1 MKVDIKH
8 EGKVTIITPVGPLII
23 GPGERLMNE
32 TVSRLFV
39 ERRVHL
45 LIDMAG
51 VNKIDSS
58 GVDSLVMTCR
68 RARENGGDAKL
79 ARLVPRVQQLLEMT
93 HLTSVFEIYP
103 DIAQAVSSFSTA
115 E

>member
-1 MKVDIKH
+1 MKVDVKQ
-8 EGKVTIITPVGPLII
+8 EGKVTVVTPVGPLVI

-32 TVSRLFV
+32 TVARLFV
-39 ERRVHL
+39 ERKVHL

-51 VNKIDSS
+51 VSKIDSS
-58 GVDSLVMTCR
+58 GVDALVMTCR
-68 RARENGGDAKL
+68 RARDNGGDAKL

-103 DIAQAVSSFSTA
+103 DLAQGLSSFAA